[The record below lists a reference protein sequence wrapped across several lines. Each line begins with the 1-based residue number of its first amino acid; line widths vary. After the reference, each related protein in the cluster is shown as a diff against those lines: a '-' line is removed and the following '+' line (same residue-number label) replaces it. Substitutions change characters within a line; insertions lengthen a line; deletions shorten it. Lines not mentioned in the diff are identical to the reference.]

1 MIGGNDTPVMLMADR
16 MAHLKQF
23 QLNRSIPGMLLING
37 FSGLP
42 CIIDLANAWFHPFKK
57 PLLRLDFE
65 SVTNK
70 QMLSLLS
77 ASHHSEER
85 QLYKQM
91 MKTMLHVQEGRYT
104 HRVNTIPVQ
113 AGGVRNGLLGKAAS
127 WLILNRWVRKSQVKA
142 GWEKFQA
149 KKVLWAKI
157 QGQVVFVV

>member
-1 MIGGNDTPVMLMADR
+1 MIRGNDTPVMLMADR

-42 CIIDLANAWFHPFKK
+42 CIIDLANAWIHPFKK

-91 MKTMLHVQEGRYT
+91 MKTMLHVQEWRYT
-104 HRVNTIPVQ
+104 HQVNTIPVQ

-127 WLILNRWVRKSQVKA
+127 
-142 GWEKFQA
+142 
-149 KKVLWAKI
+149 
-157 QGQVVFVV
+157 

>member
-1 MIGGNDTPVMLMADR
+1 MHYN
-16 MAHLKQF
+16 
-23 QLNRSIPGMLLING
+23 
-37 FSGLP
+37 
-42 CIIDLANAWFHPFKK
+42 LANAWIHPFKK

-77 ASHHSEER
+77 ASHHSEDR

-104 HRVNTIPVQ
+104 HQVNTIPVQ

-127 WLILNRWVRKSQVKA
+127 
-142 GWEKFQA
+142 
-149 KKVLWAKI
+149 
-157 QGQVVFVV
+157 

>member
-1 MIGGNDTPVMLMADR
+1 MMLMADR

-104 HRVNTIPVQ
+104 HQVNTIPVQ

-127 WLILNRWVRKSQVKA
+127 
-142 GWEKFQA
+142 
-149 KKVLWAKI
+149 
-157 QGQVVFVV
+157 